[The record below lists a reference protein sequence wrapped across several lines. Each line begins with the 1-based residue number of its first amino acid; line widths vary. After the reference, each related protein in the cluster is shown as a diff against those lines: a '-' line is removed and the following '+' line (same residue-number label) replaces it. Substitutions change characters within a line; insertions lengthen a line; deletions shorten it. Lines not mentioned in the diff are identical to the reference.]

1 MNEFEYKG
9 FTYSSD
15 DSRLGDKESIKGKSS
30 EPPKL
35 YKYYSYNNFSI
46 DALRNQY
53 LYASHP
59 YQFNDSMDSSWVL
72 LDFKNITKERYIRL
86 LENCLNTKTK
96 EDVDKLFS
104 YDKDKNFEYIRLLFY
119 ITISRTTGFVS
130 LSSNFINNLMWGHY
144 SKETGFVVELDMEI
158 LKNNIKILNNDIK
171 NFSLTPIQYVDKLE
185 TIDMLREEFKSPFLP
200 FLPFLLATN
209 IKQNNWAYENEWRLR
224 IHKESMDTPK
234 DLSLAIKN
242 FLEII
247 SQIEDVKIDFPF
259 KSNRKVY
266 YPKEAIKGILLGKK
280 FLLQDKYCE
289 KIRYNNGTILFFKEE
304 KEEEKEFIEF
314 VDFLVDNFSDKL
326 YHSSEEYEHDGS
338 IKRGLVSIKLE
349 KIDDYTFKFNENNE
363 YSKL

>member
-1 MNEFEYKG
+1 MNKFEYKG

-104 YDKDKNFEYIRLLFY
+104 YDKDKNFEYIRLLVY

-130 LSSNFINNLMWGHY
+130 LSSECINNLMWGHY

-158 LKNNIKILNNDIK
+158 LKNNIKILNNEIK
-171 NFSLTPIQYVDKLE
+171 NFSLTTIQFVDKLE

-209 IKQNNWAYENEWRLR
+209 IKQNNWTYENEWRLR
-224 IHKESMDTPK
+224 IHKELMDTPK

-247 SQIEDVKIDFPF
+247 SQKEDGKIDFPF
-259 KSNRKVY
+259 KSDRKVY
-266 YPKEAIKGILLGKK
+266 YPKEAIKGILLGKN
-280 FLLQDKYCE
+280 FLLQDKYCK
-289 KIRYNNGTILFFKEE
+289 KIRYNNGVILFF

-314 VDFLVDNFSDKL
+314 VNFLVDNFSDKL
-326 YHSSEEYEHDGS
+326 YHSSEEYEYDGS

-349 KIDDYTFKFNENNE
+349 KIDYYTFKFNENNE

>member
-1 MNEFEYKG
+1 MNKFEYKG

-15 DSRLGDKESIKGKSS
+15 DSIYSILGDKESIRGKSS

-59 YQFNDSMDSSWVL
+59 YQFNDSMDSSWAL
-72 LDFKNITKERYIRL
+72 LDFKNITKEKYIRL

-104 YDKDKNFEYIRLLFY
+104 YDKEQNFEYIRLLFY

-130 LSSNFINNLMWGHY
+130 LSSSFINNLMWGHY

-158 LKNNIKILNNDIK
+158 LKDNIRILNNDIK

-185 TIDMLREEFKSPFLP
+185 TIDMLREEFKSP

-242 FLEII
+242 FLEITY
-247 SQIEDVKIDFPF
+247 QIEDVKIDFPF
-259 KSNRKVY
+259 KSDRKVY
-266 YPKEAIKGILLGKK
+266 YPKEAIKGILLGKN
-280 FLLQDKYCE
+280 FLLQDKYCK

-304 KEEEKEFIEF
+304 EKEFIEF
-314 VDFLVDNFSDKL
+314 VNFLVDNFSNKL
-326 YHSSEEYEHDGS
+326 FHSSEYYNDDGS
-338 IKRGLVSIKLE
+338 LERRLVSINLE
-349 KIDDYTFKFNENNE
+349 KVDYYTFKLDIPQ
-363 YSKL
+363 K

>member
-15 DSRLGDKESIKGKSS
+15 DSILGDKESIKGESS

-86 LENCLNTKTK
+86 LENCLNIKTK
-96 EDVDKLFS
+96 GEVDELFS
-104 YDKDKNFEYIRLLFY
+104 YDKERDFEYICLLFY

-144 SKETGFVVELDMEI
+144 SKETGFVIELDMEI
-158 LKNNIKILNNDIK
+158 LKDNIKILNNDIK

-185 TIDMLREEFKSPFLP
+185 TIDMLREELKSS

-209 IKQNNWAYENEWRLR
+209 VKQDNWAYESEWRLR
-224 IHKESMDTPK
+224 IHKELMDTPK

-259 KSNRKVY
+259 KNDRKVY

-280 FLLQDKYCE
+280 FLLQDKYCK

-304 KEEEKEFIEF
+304 EKEFIEF
-314 VDFLVDNFSDKL
+314 VNFLVDNFSDKL
-326 YHSSEEYEHDGS
+326 YHSSEYNYDGS

-349 KIDDYTFKFNENNE
+349 KIDYYTFKFNE
-363 YSKL
+363 K